1 MTDQNEAPVN
11 TATTEEGVPPLAAEA
26 VLEAKA
32 VKAAEKRRLAGL
44 SSTQIGIGVG
54 VGSAALLAALLYTR
68 RSRKK

>member
-1 MTDQNEAPVN
+1 VSDQNEAPVN
-11 TATTEEGVPPLAAEA
+11 AATTGEGVPPLAAEA

-32 VKAAEKRRLAGL
+32 VKADEKRRLAGL